1 MKKLKILSLVICVCM
16 LCLTLTGCYG
26 GFIDINVNE
35 DGSGQYS
42 VFFGT
47 SETTFELLKE
57 YNENV
62 NEDEDLEIGDINEFE
77 KRTYND
83 VNYYGETQT
92 NTFSS
97 VDEFNEQIADNFANM
112 ETYGPLTE
120 NFKLSKNEDGS
131 FVLKFGGEID
141 DLPSYDYIEEQM
153 SDAMG
158 DDPTSNEEF
167 SMDVSKMEKAFK
179 EYISVF
185 EIQFPYNVK
194 LANEENIK
202 GVVIDGKKVTINFV
216 EASQYFVD
224 NNYEEGWIELVSSK
238 DYDEKSILGNSLM
251 GTVLLV
257 VSVVFMGGLVFV
269 IMKGNKQN
277 NS

>member
-1 MKKLKILSLVICVCM
+1 MKKLKVLSLVMCVCM

-26 GFIDINVNE
+26 GFIDISINE

-92 NTFSS
+92 NNFSS

-112 ETYGPLTE
+112 ESYGPLTE

-179 EYISVF
+179 EYVSVF

-194 LANEENIK
+194 LANEENID

-238 DYDEKSILGNSLM
+238 EYDEKLVLGNSLM

-257 VSVVFMGGLVFV
+257 VSVLFMGGLVFV
-269 IMKGNKQN
+269 VINNKK
-277 NS
+277 SE

>member
-1 MKKLKILSLVICVCM
+1 MKKLKILSFVMCVCM

-26 GFIDINVNE
+26 GFININVNE

-92 NTFSS
+92 NNFSS

-141 DLPSYDYIEEQM
+141 DLPSYDYIDEQI

-167 SMDVSKMEKAFK
+167 SMDVNKMEKAFK
-179 EYISVF
+179 EYVSVF

-194 LANEENIK
+194 LVNEENIK
-202 GVVIDGKKVTINFV
+202 GVVIDGKKVIINFV

-238 DYDEKSILGNSLM
+238 EYDEKLVLGNSLM

>member
-1 MKKLKILSLVICVCM
+1 MKNLKVLSLVMCVCM
-16 LCLTLTGCYG
+16 LCIALTGCYG

-62 NEDEDLEIGDINEFE
+62 NEDEDLEIGDMNEFE

-92 NTFSS
+92 NNFSS

-141 DLPSYDYIEEQM
+141 DLPSYDYINEQI

-179 EYISVF
+179 EYVSVF

-238 DYDEKSILGNSLM
+238 EYDEKLILGNSLM

-257 VSVVFMGGLVFV
+257 VSILFMGGLVFV
-269 IMKGNKQN
+269 VMKNKK
-277 NS
+277 SE

>member
-112 ETYGPLTE
+112 ETYGPITE

>member
-1 MKKLKILSLVICVCM
+1 MKKLKILSLIMCVCM
-16 LCLTLTGCYG
+16 LCICLTGCYG
-26 GFIDINVNE
+26 GFIDISINE

-179 EYISVF
+179 EYVSVF

-238 DYDEKSILGNSLM
+238 EYDEKSILGNSLM

-269 IMKGNKQN
+269 MMKGNKQN